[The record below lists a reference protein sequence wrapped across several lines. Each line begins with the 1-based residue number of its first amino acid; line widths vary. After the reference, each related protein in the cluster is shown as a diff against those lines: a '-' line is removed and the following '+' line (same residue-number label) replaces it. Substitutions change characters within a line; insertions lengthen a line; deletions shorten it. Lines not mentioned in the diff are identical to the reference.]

1 MKSQEVTNKDERRR
15 TRLRGRLPINKMYKL
30 FINGKFPRSESE
42 HSMVVV
48 GQDGFRGTVA
58 RASRKDLKEAV
69 VAARQAQSGWASR
82 APYNRAQILYRIA
95 EMLEGKFDEL
105 VAELVKGKR
114 SEKDA
119 EREVERSIDR
129 LIYFCGWCDKYQA
142 LSGTINPV
150 QSSHLCFS
158 TPEPTGVV
166 GAICQSEASLL
177 GMISALAP
185 VIAGGNTLIIL
196 APEHSP
202 FVAHPLA
209 EALMT
214 GDLPGG
220 VVNILT
226 GAHQDITPHLSKH
239 MDVNALI
246 TIGAAPAL
254 SAKVRED
261 AATGVR
267 RVVSWGNEDV
277 EKDSFE
283 HLSTILA
290 FQEIRTVWHP
300 LGGLNL

>member
-1 MKSQEVTNKDERRR
+1 
-15 TRLRGRLPINKMYKL
+15 
-30 FINGKFPRSESE
+30 
-42 HSMVVV
+42 MVVI
-48 GQDGFRGTVA
+48 GQDDFRGTVA

-69 VAARQAQSGWASR
+69 VAARQAHHGWTSR

-105 VAELVKGKR
+105 VAELIKGKR
-114 SEKDA
+114 SRKDA

-142 LSGTINPV
+142 LAGTINPV

-158 TPEPTGVV
+158 SPEPTGVV
-166 GAICQSEASLL
+166 GALCQSETSLL
-177 GMISALAP
+177 SMVSAIAP
-185 VIAGGNTLIIL
+185 VIAGGNTLVLL
-196 APEHSP
+196 APEQSP

-226 GAHQDITPHLSKH
+226 GVHQDIVPHLAKH
-239 MDVNALI
+239 MDVNTLLM
-246 TIGAAPAL
+246 IGAPPAV
-254 SAKVRED
+254 STKVRED
-261 AATGVR
+261 AASGVR
-267 RVVSWGNEDV
+267 RVVSWSNDDV

-290 FQEIRTVWHP
+290 FQEIRTIWHP